1 MPEPATHTP
10 VPTIK
15 PDPVSRTSRK
25 RKAVRRSTISELLP
39 GSDDSVL
46 HETRATNSR
55 SGTPRG
61 KPADETWLGVQSRAP
76 VGYPADYHG
85 LLMALSEVQSIK
97 PSDWLESGL
106 SAEGIDKLPE
116 PDRIIAAAMSW
127 NAEDYAQTKCTFF
140 NQYDPNIRDLS
151 KWLRVLKFGGSKSKE
166 KGERLLA
173 MWGSLGWL
181 DVPGA
186 TINLEMDHRPVL
198 IAPRTQTRTS
208 LSTSRTRSAGVK
220 DASSKKMILWTPQ
233 EDDAMMR
240 IMDALEKDPTNAN
253 TNTTQRADI
262 CGLRLKTQFGT
273 DRTAVAINIRYSK
286 NLRDRGAVQS
296 IDNTTTSTTPAN
308 PGTGGS
314 LRNLLSDTTLVTRP
328 RGAEFRAINDPIH
341 GDVANDARVDS
352 ANPSLTDDSKK
363 RSERWTEREDN
374 AMLDIFKDIDGDAN
388 LSTLNLRDRCAE
400 CSARLLSEHGIERTV
415 ASVKMR
421 WKRID
426 PSNTDTPAKRKID
439 DVDDEFEPLTSHQKR
454 RQTVSRFVAEFN
466 DQIVDD
472 PDFFE

>member
-1 MPEPATHTP
+1 
-10 VPTIK
+10 
-15 PDPVSRTSRK
+15 
-25 RKAVRRSTISELLP
+25 VRRSTISELMP

-46 HETRATNSR
+46 HETRAINSR

-61 KPADETWLGVQSRAP
+61 KAADETWLNEQSHAP
-76 VGYPADYHG
+76 VDYPADYHG
-85 LLMALSEVQSIK
+85 LLMSLSEVQSIK

-106 SAEGIDKLPE
+106 AAEGINQLPE

-181 DVPGA
+181 DTPAA
-186 TINLEMDHRPVL
+186 TTNDEIDHRPTPT
-198 IAPRTQTRTS
+198 APKARTRTS
-208 LSTSRTRSAGVK
+208 LGASRVRSAEK
-220 DASSKKMILWTPQ
+220 DASSRRSALWTSQ

-253 TNTTQRADI
+253 TNTTQRAEM
-262 CGLRLKTQFGT
+262 CGQRLKTQFGT
-273 DRTAVAINIRYSK
+273 DRTAVAINIRYFK

-296 IDNTTTSTTPAN
+296 IENTTTITPIN
-308 PGTGGS
+308 SGIGGS
-314 LRNLLSDTTLVTRP
+314 VRDPLSNTPLVARP
-328 RGAEFRAINDPIH
+328 AGTEFRAINDPLCSTA
-341 GDVANDARVDS
+341 ANDDRVDS
-352 ANPSLTDDSKK
+352 ANPSLIDDSKK

-374 AMLDIFKDIDGDAN
+374 AMLEIFKAIDGDAN
-388 LSTLNLRDRCAE
+388 LSKLNLRDRCAE
-400 CSARLLSEHGIERTV
+400 CSSRLLSEHGIERTIP
-415 ASVKMR
+415 SVKMR

-426 PSNTDTPAKRKID
+426 PSNTDTPAKRKND
-439 DVDDEFEPLTSHQKR
+439 DVDGPNDEFEPLTSHQKR
-454 RQTVSRFVAEFN
+454 RQTVSRFVAELY
-466 DQIVDD
+466 DAED
-472 PDFFE
+472 E